1 MFWLYI
7 ALVLLLNARGSHA
20 APIHSSVPREPLL
33 GENLRTL
40 ASSKSQPEARTL
52 FNITY
57 SCLLTVV
64 ICAWTS
70 VHPNVP
76 PQNRGQALFWRLKMM
91 FWTVVAPE
99 LILAW
104 AVRQWFAAREAKDVF
119 NNSVRGV

>member
-1 MFWLYI
+1 MRWLKI
-7 ALVLLLNARGSHA
+7 ALVPLTAHGSHA
-20 APIHSSVPREPLL
+20 APVHPSVPGETLL
-33 GENLRTL
+33 GENLTL
-40 ASSKSQPEARTL
+40 ASSKSQQRTL

-104 AVRQWFAAREAKDVF
+104 AVRQWFAAREAKDAF

>member
-1 MFWLYI
+1 MVYHI
-7 ALVLLLNARGSHA
+7 VLVLLLNIHGSHA
-20 APIHSSVPREPLL
+20 APIHSSVPV
-33 GENLRTL
+33 GENIGSFLAL
-40 ASSKSQPEARTL
+40 ASSKSQPERTL